1 MLELASCQSG
11 FLDIELMDGLLA
23 LPCAELRRH
32 TITKGSSLAVE
43 RTRKEPVTLLEKQLV
58 IAESQKATRS
68 SDGTLT
74 VCELSLSHCPGT
86 CPDTL

>member
-1 MLELASCQSG
+1 MT
-11 FLDIELMDGLLA
+11 ELMDGLLA
-23 LPCAELRRH
+23 LPRAELRRH

-68 SDGTLT
+68 SDRTRSASPTALGLVLT
-74 VCELSLSHCPGT
+74 HCDQVVAG
-86 CPDTL
+86 C